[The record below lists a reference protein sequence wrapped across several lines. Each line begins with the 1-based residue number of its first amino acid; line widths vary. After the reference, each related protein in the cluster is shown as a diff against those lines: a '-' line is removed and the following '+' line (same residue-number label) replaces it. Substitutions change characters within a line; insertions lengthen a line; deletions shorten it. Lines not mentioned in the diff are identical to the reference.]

1 MTPVHISKNLLQ
13 KRSFFIIKTQFSTDS
28 EATTTNNYNKC
39 LADWPFNVLAS
50 ERTLNTKKNTR

>member
-28 EATTTNNYNKC
+28 EATTTNTTSVWLTGRLTC
-39 LADWPFNVLAS
+39 WPAR
-50 ERTLNTKKNTR
+50 EH